1 MDIDWDSAPVI
12 NDSHSSFG
20 KESHAY
26 FGAITSERFIDGVI
40 DDLINQVM

>member
-12 NDSHSSFG
+12 NDSHPTFG

-26 FGAITSERFIDGVI
+26 LGAITSERFIDSVI
-40 DDLINQVM
+40 DDFINQVV